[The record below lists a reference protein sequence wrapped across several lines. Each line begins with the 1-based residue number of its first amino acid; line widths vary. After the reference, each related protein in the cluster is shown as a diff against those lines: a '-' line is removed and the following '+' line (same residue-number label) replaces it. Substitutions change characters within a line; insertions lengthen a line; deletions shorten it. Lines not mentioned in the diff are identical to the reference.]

1 MAERCSA
8 CMAAVILAVDHRG
21 KPLQLDATPLQLVV
35 PLAFHV
41 PERIDGY
48 SRAGDNVAGR
58 APGPGETPN
67 GTVYLAHRCSRNP
80 A

>member
-8 CMAAVILAVDHRG
+8 CMAAVILAIDCRG
-21 KPLQLDATPLQLVV
+21 KPLQLDATPLSLVV
-35 PLAFHV
+35 PLAFVIHD
-41 PERIDGY
+41 RIDGF

-58 APGPGETPN
+58 MPGPGETPD
-67 GTVYLAHRCSRNP
+67 GTVYLPHRCSRNP